1 MGENACFDCLI
12 IGGGPAGLTAG
23 IYLARFNRSVLV
35 IDKAEGRSSYDEYN
49 ENYLGFPQGVYAKK
63 LRLLGKKQAKRFGVR
78 FATDEVLAVE
88 KHDELFLAKGD
99 NNTYQGKT
107 VIFATGVIDLF
118 PPFANMRRYIGHSL
132 FWCITCDGY
141 KTRNKRVVIVGHTDE
156 SVVTCLQ
163 FLIYT
168 DKLSFVLNCGIEQA
182 EISDE
187 MRKRLEQH
195 HIPFI
200 EGVIKK
206 VEGDK
211 RMMKEVILTDG
222 TRIAADY
229 IFNQQGAVPH
239 SIIAKHLGV
248 KTDEHGYILVG
259 QEQRTNIPFVYAAGD
274 VTKRY
279 SHQIVTAAHEG
290 SMAAQAANYDLYE
303 PFQKA

>member
-1 MGENACFDCLI
+1 MKKKDVFDCLI
-12 IGGGPAGLTAG
+12 VGGGPAGLTAA

-49 ENYLGFPQGVYAKK
+49 ENYLGFPKGIYAKK
-63 LRLLGKKQAKRFGVR
+63 LRLLGKKQAKRFGAR
-78 FATDEVLAVE
+78 FAVDEVLAVE
-88 KHDELFLAKGD
+88 KEDENFVAKGD
-99 NNTYQGKT
+99 NNHYQGKT

-156 SVVTCLQ
+156 AVVTCLQ

-211 RMMKEVILTDG
+211 RMMKKVILTDG
-222 TRIAADY
+222 TQIAADY

-239 SIIAKHLGV
+239 SIIAKHIGV
-248 KTDEHGYILVG
+248 KTSDQGYIIVG
-259 QEQRTNIPFVYAAGD
+259 QEQRTNVPFVYAAGD
-274 VTKRY
+274 ITKRY

-290 SMAAQAANYDLYE
+290 SMAAQAVNYDLYE
-303 PFQKA
+303 PFQRE